1 MGKSRRFWAV
11 LAGLASAACLV
22 TCVACLVVLG
32 LGDLAYNF
40 LSSETSVGVGQEA
53 PDFELTTLS
62 GNVIRLSQFRGQ
74 PAVISFGATWCP
86 DCRKEASS
94 LQRLHEDYPE
104 LKVLLVDSEE
114 DAGTVQAFADEFGLT
129 CTIALDDDG
138 KVSKSYRIYAIP
150 SVFFLD
156 GQGVI
161 QARFIGAPTQ
171 AQEEES
177 LIAIGIVPYH
187 S

>member
-1 MGKSRRFWAV
+1 LGKSRRFWAV
-11 LAGLASAACLV
+11 LVGLASAACLV

-32 LGDLAYNF
+32 LGDLASNF
-40 LSSETSVGVGQEA
+40 LSSGISVGVGQEA
-53 PDFELTTLS
+53 PEFELATLS
-62 GNVIRLSQFRGQ
+62 GDVIRLSQFRGQ
-74 PAVISFGATWCP
+74 PTVISFGATWCP

-94 LQRLHEDYPE
+94 LQSLHEDYPE
-104 LKVLLVDSEE
+104 LKVLLVDSQE
-114 DAGTVQAFADEFGLT
+114 DSGTVQAFADKYGLT

-156 GQGVI
+156 SQGVI

-171 AQEEES
+171 AQVEGS
-177 LIAIGIVPYH
+177 LIAIGMAP
-187 S
+187 